1 MEKKILILLAVL
13 VSCSSVYGAEA
24 MDEAGKKLGNESTIF
39 RQNLEPS
46 NMEAQIQPAD
56 KQRPD
61 QQVDVMKE
69 GQEKTSSEADKEKAQ
84 KKTYYVRGSLGS
96 SGL

>member
-1 MEKKILILLAVL
+1 MKIKILILLAVL
-13 VSCSSVYGAEA
+13 ASCASAHGAEA
-24 MDEAGKKLGNESTIF
+24 TDADGTKLGKESTIF

-46 NMEAQIQPAD
+46 NPEMQIQSVN
-56 KQRPD
+56 KQRHD
-61 QQVDVMKE
+61 QQEDMMRA